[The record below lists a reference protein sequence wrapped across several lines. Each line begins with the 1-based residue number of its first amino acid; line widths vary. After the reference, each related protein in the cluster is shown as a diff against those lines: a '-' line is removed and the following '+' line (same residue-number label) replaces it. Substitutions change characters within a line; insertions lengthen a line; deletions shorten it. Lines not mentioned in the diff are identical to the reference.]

1 MAPKTFSSFLKP
13 PKYLEMPAV
22 GIEITDTVV
31 RFAELKN
38 HLGQNQLGRFGEIIL
53 PAGTVEKGHILKPEE
68 LLKVLRKIREENN
81 FHFVKSSL
89 PEEESY
95 LFKLAIPRGLNL
107 CEEIRQNIEFRLEE
121 NVPLSVAESVF
132 DYFLIE
138 KSNGEQ
144 EASVSVVPLAI
155 VETYTDLLTRAGFQ
169 VISYDVE
176 SKAVAKSVVRR
187 GDQAPYLVI
196 NIKDRSTTIM
206 IIENGVVQYTTTASI
221 GGYDIT
227 EAIKRNMALTFDEA
241 KKRKEQLLFV
251 ESKDSIELFNI
262 LINFV
267 SAIKDETEKFYSFWR
282 SRSLEN
288 GRSGQEIKK
297 AYLCGKDSALVGF
310 EKYLTI
316 GLKMEVELCAVWQ
329 NIFSPDYFL
338 PSIKFLDS
346 LNYAVPVGLFLKG
359 NDQ

>member
-1 MAPKTFSSFLKP
+1 M
-13 PKYLEMPAV
+13 EMPAV

-38 HLGQNQLGRFGEIIL
+38 HLGQNQLGRFGEVVL
-53 PAGTVEKGHILKPEE
+53 PAGTVEKGHVQKPEE
-68 LLKVLRKIREENN
+68 LLKVLRKIRQENK
-81 FHFVKSSL
+81 FTFVKCSL

-95 LFKLAIPRGLNL
+95 LFKLTIPKGLNQ

-121 NVPLSVAESVF
+121 NVPLTVAESVF
-132 DYFLIE
+132 DYFLID
-138 KSNGEQ
+138 KNNGEQ
-144 EASVSVVPLAI
+144 EASVSVVPLTI
-155 VETYTDLLTRAGFQ
+155 VETYTELLTKAGFQ

-176 SKAVAKSVVRR
+176 SKAVAKAVIKR
-187 GDQAPYLVI
+187 GDLSPYLVI

-227 EAIKRNMALTFDEA
+227 EAIKRNMAISFEEA
-241 KKRKEQLLFV
+241 KKRKDELLFV

-267 SAIKDETEKFYSFWR
+267 AAIKDETEKFYSFWR
-282 SRSLEN
+282 SRKFEN
-288 GRSGQEIKK
+288 GRVGGEIKK

-316 GLKMEVELCAVWQ
+316 GLKVEVELCDVWQ
-329 NIFSPDYFL
+329 NVFSPNDFL
-338 PSIKFLDS
+338 PEIKFLDS

-359 NDQ
+359 NDL